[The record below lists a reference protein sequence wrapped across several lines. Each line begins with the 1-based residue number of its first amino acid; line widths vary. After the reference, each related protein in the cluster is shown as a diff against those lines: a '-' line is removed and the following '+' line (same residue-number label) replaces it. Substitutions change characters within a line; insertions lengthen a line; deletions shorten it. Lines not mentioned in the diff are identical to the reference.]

1 MSYAAGLGEDACSWT
16 RLVYVTIGT
25 SVENHMNKE
34 RPVNQVT
41 ELLLISIKLCFVPK
55 PQATSCSLVE
65 VQEAGTSHARVSNV
79 CTGRSARFILFF
91 FFFADEMNQN
101 RVLGQH
107 MPNPRRKIKFLPFHV
122 ACAESP
128 DRTDNKLEGFSRS
141 AKP

>member
-79 CTGRSARFILFF
+79 CTGRSARFIYFF
-91 FFFADEMNQN
+91 F
-101 RVLGQH
+101 L
-107 MPNPRRKIKFLPFHV
+107 RR
-122 ACAESP
+122 
-128 DRTDNKLEGFSRS
+128 
-141 AKP
+141 